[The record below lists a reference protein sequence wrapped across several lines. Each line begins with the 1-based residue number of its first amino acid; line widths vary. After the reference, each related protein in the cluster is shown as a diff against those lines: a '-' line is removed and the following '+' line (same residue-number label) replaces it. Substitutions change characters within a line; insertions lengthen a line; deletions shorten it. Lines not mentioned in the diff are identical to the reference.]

1 MYWHHEDDVINKYF
15 TTKMFV
21 TGVQGHIDS
30 PERVIKRMDLATVI
44 CEAGRQSF
52 CEERFCFTA

>member
-1 MYWHHEDDVINKYF
+1 
-15 TTKMFV
+15 MFV